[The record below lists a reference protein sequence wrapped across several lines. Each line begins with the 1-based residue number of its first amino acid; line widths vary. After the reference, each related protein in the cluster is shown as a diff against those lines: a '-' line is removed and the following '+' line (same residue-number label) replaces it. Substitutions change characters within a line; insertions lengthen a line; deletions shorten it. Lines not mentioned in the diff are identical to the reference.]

1 MRHLRLPAYA
11 CGNWEAHA
19 QVCEQGTCSQR
30 AEVSDI
36 HSLQTSCEFGELRV
50 LSVTLHLTHG
60 ALAPWSTASPKVT

>member
-1 MRHLRLPAYA
+1 MF
-11 CGNWEAHA
+11 
-19 QVCEQGTCSQR
+19 S